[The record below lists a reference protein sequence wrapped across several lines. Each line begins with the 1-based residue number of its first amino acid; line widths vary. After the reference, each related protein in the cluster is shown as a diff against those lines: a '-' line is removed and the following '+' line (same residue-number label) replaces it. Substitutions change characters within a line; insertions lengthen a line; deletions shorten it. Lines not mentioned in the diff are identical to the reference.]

1 MSSAGSVL
9 TSSAATEHDTEPLL
23 QSTAVANIIW
33 DVVNRDNLGCCEP
46 PKEHSFVDWCRR
58 IALHRTE
65 STAANT
71 AATEQPTKRKRDGQT
86 AKNRQPL
93 QEKQD
98 ASGSTPIASQCTN
111 NDYLAKCQQQARHT
125 YTLPPC
131 VSSDGL
137 SEKQIARGDFYLR
150 PNDRYTKRQQDL
162 LDMDEDDGSETGW
175 KYSKDETIS

>member
-1 MSSAGSVL
+1 MAQERLRHFSLPPPLPTTREQTKA
-9 TSSAATEHDTEPLL
+9 LL
-23 QSTAVANIIW
+23 QSALAYKRSQRLQLVT
-33 DVVNRDNLGCCEP
+33 LMP
-46 PKEHSFVDWCRR
+46 P
-58 IALHRTE
+58 
-65 STAANT
+65 
-71 AATEQPTKRKRDGQT
+71 ATEQPTKRKRDGQA

-98 ASGSTPIASQCTN
+98 ASGSAPIASQCTN

-162 LDMDEDDGSETGW
+162 LDMDEDDGSEADW